1 MTFDQI
7 IDDGRLWAVRYDGAP
22 DNALFTLFEQ
32 WNDVLWLRS
41 FFKENIEDL
50 LSYFKIIDVNQAI
63 MTTIEDSDKLQCL
76 IMDISPDANLDKLFR
91 PLENYRTGDMLLG
104 MEKARLRKVVGHSS
118 WLRIYAIK
126 LASGVFVIT
135 GGAIK
140 LTLRMDEREHTRQE
154 LRKMDMVRRFL
165 LSENIID
172 EDGFADYV
180 NTLE

>member
-1 MTFDQI
+1 
-7 IDDGRLWAVRYDGAP
+7 
-22 DNALFTLFEQ
+22 
-32 WNDVLWLRS
+32 
-41 FFKENIEDL
+41 
-50 LSYFKIIDVNQAI
+50 
-63 MTTIEDSDKLQCL
+63 
-76 IMDISPDANLDKLFR
+76 
-91 PLENYRTGDMLLG
+91 G